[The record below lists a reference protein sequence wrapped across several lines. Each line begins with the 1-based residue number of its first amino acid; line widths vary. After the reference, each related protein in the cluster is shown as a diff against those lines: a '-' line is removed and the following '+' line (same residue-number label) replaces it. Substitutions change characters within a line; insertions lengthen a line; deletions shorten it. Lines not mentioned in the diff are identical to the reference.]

1 MARKRTTRS
10 GRSAAGRK
18 RRGKRSSPP
27 AGRKRRGQRSSAP
40 RRRAAA
46 ARPARPAGADP
57 ERDRERP
64 GRRPEPEQT
73 RSRAFIAEARD
84 ATDALAEELGES
96 FVLSATSGEDSEEHY
111 ERERPEEEG
120 GPFLE
125 TSGKTEFAYGV
136 DESNPEDAE
145 PAPWPTVSLQG
156 RRAYRPGGPR

>member
-1 MARKRTTRS
+1 MAKKRTTRS
-10 GRSAAGRK
+10 RSRK
-18 RRGKRSSPP
+18 VRRSP
-27 AGRKRRGQRSSAP
+27 AP

-46 ARPARPAGADP
+46 AKARALPPRAEPARQP
-57 ERDRERP
+57 ERP
-64 GRRPEPEQT
+64 GRRAEPAPMSA
-73 RSRAFIAEARD
+73 RSRAFIAEPRD
-84 ATDALAEELGES
+84 ATDELAEELGES
-96 FVLSATSGEDSEEHY
+96 FVLSATSGEDPEEHY

-145 PAPWPTVSLQG
+145 PAPWPTVSFQG